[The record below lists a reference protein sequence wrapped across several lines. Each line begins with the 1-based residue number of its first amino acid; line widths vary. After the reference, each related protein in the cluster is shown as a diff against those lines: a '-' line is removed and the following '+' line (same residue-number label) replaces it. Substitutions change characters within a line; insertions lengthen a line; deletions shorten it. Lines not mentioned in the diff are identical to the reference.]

1 MPPFLSAEAGM
12 KRREFIG
19 LIGGAATVWP
29 LAARSQQD
37 PHIKLIGVLSSTAAT
52 PALKA
57 RLEVFLQAMFQ
68 LGWSTG
74 RNARFDIRWGE
85 GDPDIIRKQVD
96 ELVVLAPDII
106 FVSGSSALAPFQ
118 QATRKVPIVFTTVVD
133 PVGAGYVAS
142 LAQPGGNI
150 TGFMLFEYGISGKW
164 LELLKQILPGMKR
177 TAVLRDPAIASGI
190 GQFAIIQSVAPS
202 LGVDVIP
209 FGVAT
214 ATEIERSITMFAV
227 AQNGGLILTASALSV
242 THGDLVIE
250 LTARHKLPAIYTTRD
265 YVVRGGLISYG
276 PDLIDQQR
284 RAASYVDRI
293 LKGEKP
299 ADLPVQAP
307 TKYELVINLKTAKA
321 LGLTMPAT
329 LLAQADEVIE

>member
-1 MPPFLSAEAGM
+1 M
-12 KRREFIG
+12 KRREFVG
-19 LIGGAATVWP
+19 LIAGATTVWP
-29 LAARSQQD
+29 LAVRAQQNQ
-37 PHIKLIGVLSSTAAT
+37 HVKLIGVLSATAAT
-52 PALKA
+52 PALKVRVEA
-57 RLEVFLQAMFQ
+57 FLQAMSQ
-68 LGWSTG
+68 LGWSDG
-74 RNARFDIRWGE
+74 RIAQFDIRWGE
-85 GDPDIIRKQVD
+85 GDPDINRKQAE
-96 ELVVLAPDII
+96 ELVALAPDVIV
-106 FVSGSSALAPFQ
+106 VSGSSALAAAH
-118 QATRKVPIVFTTVVD
+118 QATLRIPIVFTTVAD
-133 PVGAGYVAS
+133 PVGAGYVES
-142 LAQPGGNI
+142 LAQPGGNV

-164 LELLKQILPGMKR
+164 LELLKQLVPGMKR

-209 FGVAT
+209 FGEAN
-214 ATEIERSITMFAV
+214 ATEIERSITRFAGSP
-227 AQNGGLILTASALSV
+227 NGGLILTASALSV
-242 THGDLVIE
+242 THGDLIIE

-276 PDLIDQQR
+276 PDLIDQQK

-329 LLAQADEVIE
+329 LLAHADEVIE

>member
-1 MPPFLSAEAGM
+1 LPGIRIAWADRFDCRLINAKPEITSSKRSLQIWYDPSLSAEAGM

-29 LAARSQQD
+29 LAVRSQQD

-57 RLEVFLQAMFQ
+57 RLEVFSQAMLQ
-68 LGWSTG
+68 LGWSAG

-85 GDPDIIRKQVD
+85 GDPDIIRKQ
-96 ELVVLAPDII
+96 
-106 FVSGSSALAPFQ
+106 
-118 QATRKVPIVFTTVVD
+118 
-133 PVGAGYVAS
+133 
-142 LAQPGGNI
+142 
-150 TGFMLFEYGISGKW
+150 
-164 LELLKQILPGMKR
+164 
-177 TAVLRDPAIASGI
+177 
-190 GQFAIIQSVAPS
+190 
-202 LGVDVIP
+202 
-209 FGVAT
+209 
-214 ATEIERSITMFAV
+214 TEEF
-227 AQNGGLILTASALSV
+227 
-242 THGDLVIE
+242 
-250 LTARHKLPAIYTTRD
+250 
-265 YVVRGGLISYG
+265 YG
-276 PDLIDQQR
+276 PDLIDQQK

-293 LKGEKP
+293 LKGEMP

>member
-1 MPPFLSAEAGM
+1 M

-37 PHIKLIGVLSSTAAT
+37 PHIKLIGVLSSSAAT

-57 RLEVFLQAMFQ
+57 RLEVFLQAMLQ
-68 LGWSTG
+68 LGWSAG

-85 GDPDIIRKQVD
+85 GDPDIIRKQTE
-96 ELVVLAPDII
+96 ELVALAPDII
-106 FVSGSSALAPFQ
+106 FVSGSSALAPLQ

-214 ATEIERSITMFAV
+214 ATEIERSITTFAG

-242 THGDLVIE
+242 THGDLIIE

-276 PDLIDQQR
+276 PDLIDQQK

-329 LLAQADEVIE
+329 LLAHADEVIE

>member
-1 MPPFLSAEAGM
+1 M

-29 LAARSQQD
+29 LAVRSQQD

-57 RLEVFLQAMFQ
+57 RLEVFSQAMLQ
-68 LGWSTG
+68 LGWSAG

-85 GDPDIIRKQVD
+85 GDPDIIRKQTE
-96 ELVVLAPDII
+96 ELVALAPDII
-106 FVSGSSALAPFQ
+106 FVSGSSALAPLQ

-214 ATEIERSITMFAV
+214 ATEIERSITTFAG

-242 THGDLVIE
+242 THGDLIIE

-276 PDLIDQQR
+276 PDLIDQQK

-329 LLAQADEVIE
+329 LLAHADEVIE

>member
-37 PHIKLIGVLSSTAAT
+37 PHIKLIGVLSSSAAT

-57 RLEVFLQAMFQ
+57 RLEVFLQAMLQ
-68 LGWSTG
+68 LGWSAG

-85 GDPDIIRKQVD
+85 GDPDIIRKQTE
-96 ELVVLAPDII
+96 ELVALAPDII
-106 FVSGSSALAPFQ
+106 FVSGSSALAPLQ

-164 LELLKQILPGMKR
+164 LEMLKQILPGMKR

-214 ATEIERSITMFAV
+214 ATEIERSITTFAG

-242 THGDLVIE
+242 THGDLIIE

-276 PDLIDQQR
+276 PDLIDQQK

-329 LLAQADEVIE
+329 LLAHADEVIE

>member
-1 MPPFLSAEAGM
+1 M

-37 PHIKLIGVLSSTAAT
+37 PHIKLIGVLSSSAAT

-57 RLEVFLQAMFQ
+57 RLEVFLQAMLQ
-68 LGWSTG
+68 LGWSAG

-85 GDPDIIRKQVD
+85 GDPDIIRKQTED
-96 ELVVLAPDII
+96 LVALAPDII
-106 FVSGSSALAPFQ
+106 FVSGSSALAPLQ

-214 ATEIERSITMFAV
+214 ATEIERSITTFAG

-242 THGDLVIE
+242 THGDLIIE

-265 YVVRGGLISYG
+265 YVVRGGLITYG
-276 PDLIDQQR
+276 PDLIDQQK

-329 LLAQADEVIE
+329 LLAHADEVIE

>member
-1 MPPFLSAEAGM
+1 M

-37 PHIKLIGVLSSTAAT
+37 PHIKLIGVLSSSAAT

-57 RLEVFLQAMFQ
+57 RLEVFLQAMLQ
-68 LGWSTG
+68 LGWSAG

-85 GDPDIIRKQVD
+85 GDPDIIRKQTED
-96 ELVVLAPDII
+96 LVALAPDII
-106 FVSGSSALAPFQ
+106 FVSGSSALAPLQ

-164 LELLKQILPGMKR
+164 LEMLKQILPGMKR

-214 ATEIERSITMFAV
+214 ATEIERSITTFAG

-242 THGDLVIE
+242 THGDLIIE

-276 PDLIDQQR
+276 PDLIDQQK

-329 LLAQADEVIE
+329 LLAHADEVIE

>member
-37 PHIKLIGVLSSTAAT
+37 PHIKLIGVLSSSAAT

-57 RLEVFLQAMFQ
+57 RLEVFLQAMLQ
-68 LGWSTG
+68 LGWSAG

-85 GDPDIIRKQVD
+85 GDPDIIRKQTED
-96 ELVVLAPDII
+96 LVALAPDII
-106 FVSGSSALAPFQ
+106 FVSGSSALAPLQ

-164 LELLKQILPGMKR
+164 LEMLKQILPGMKR

-214 ATEIERSITMFAV
+214 ATEIERSITTFAG

-242 THGDLVIE
+242 THGDLIIE

-276 PDLIDQQR
+276 PDLIDQQK

-321 LGLTMPAT
+321 LGLTMPAA

>member
-1 MPPFLSAEAGM
+1 M

-37 PHIKLIGVLSSTAAT
+37 PHIKLIGVLSSSAAT

-57 RLEVFLQAMFQ
+57 RLEVFLQAMLQ
-68 LGWSTG
+68 LGWSAG

-85 GDPDIIRKQVD
+85 GDPDIIRKQTED
-96 ELVVLAPDII
+96 LVALAPDII
-106 FVSGSSALAPFQ
+106 FVSGSSALAPLQ

-214 ATEIERSITMFAV
+214 ATEIERSITTFAG

-242 THGDLVIE
+242 THGDLIIE

-276 PDLIDQQR
+276 PDLIDQQK

-329 LLAQADEVIE
+329 LLAHADEVIE

>member
-1 MPPFLSAEAGM
+1 M

-37 PHIKLIGVLSSTAAT
+37 PHIKLIGVLSSSAAT

-57 RLEVFLQAMFQ
+57 RLEVFLQAMLQ
-68 LGWSTG
+68 LGWSAG

-85 GDPDIIRKQVD
+85 GDPDIIRKQTED
-96 ELVVLAPDII
+96 LVALAPDII
-106 FVSGSSALAPFQ
+106 FVSGSSALAPLQ

-214 ATEIERSITMFAV
+214 ATEIERSITTFAG

-242 THGDLVIE
+242 THGDLIIE

-276 PDLIDQQR
+276 PDLIDQQK

-299 ADLPVQAP
+299 ADLPLQAP

-321 LGLTMPAT
+321 LGLNLSPA
-329 LLAQADEVIE
+329 LVARADEVIE

>member
-19 LIGGAATVWP
+19 LIGGAATIWP
-29 LAARSQQD
+29 LAVRSQQD
-37 PHIKLIGVLSSTAAT
+37 PHIKVIGVLSSTAPT
-52 PALKA
+52 PVLKA
-57 RLEVFLQAMFQ
+57 RLEVFLQAMLQ

-74 RNARFDIRWGE
+74 RNARFDVRWGE
-85 GDPDIIRKQVD
+85 GDPEIIRKQTE
-96 ELVVLAPDII
+96 ELVALAPDII
-106 FVSGSSALAPFQ
+106 LVIGSSALAALH
-118 QATRKVPIVFTTVVD
+118 QATLKIPIVFTTVAD

-164 LELLKQILPGMKR
+164 LELLKQIVPGMKR

-209 FGVAT
+209 FGVAN
-214 ATEIERSITMFAV
+214 ATEIERSVTTFAGTP
-227 AQNGGLILTASALSV
+227 NGGLILTASALSV
-242 THGDLVIE
+242 THGDLVIA

-276 PDLIDQQR
+276 PDLIDQQK
-284 RAASYVDRI
+284 RATSYVDRI

-307 TKYELVINLKTAKA
+307 TRYELVINLKTAKA
-321 LGLTMPAT
+321 LGLTMPAA

>member
-1 MPPFLSAEAGM
+1 M

-37 PHIKLIGVLSSTAAT
+37 PHIKLIGVLSSSAAT

-57 RLEVFLQAMFQ
+57 RLEVFLQAMLQ
-68 LGWSTG
+68 LGWSAG

-85 GDPDIIRKQVD
+85 GDPDIIRKQTE
-96 ELVVLAPDII
+96 ELVALAPDII
-106 FVSGSSALAPFQ
+106 FVSGSSALAPLQ

-164 LELLKQILPGMKR
+164 LEMLKQILPGMKR

-214 ATEIERSITMFAV
+214 ATEIERSITTFAG

-242 THGDLVIE
+242 THGDLIIE

-276 PDLIDQQR
+276 PDLIDQQK

-329 LLAQADEVIE
+329 LLAHADEVIE

>member
-1 MPPFLSAEAGM
+1 M

-29 LAARSQQD
+29 LTAHAQQD
-37 PHIKLIGVLSSTAAT
+37 AHVKLVGVLSAAAAT

-57 RLEVFLQAMFQ
+57 RVEAFLHAMRQ
-68 LGWSTG
+68 LGWSDG
-74 RNARFDIRWGE
+74 RNVRFDVRWGE
-85 GDPDIIRKQVD
+85 GDPDIIRRQVD
-96 ELVVLAPDII
+96 ELVALAPDII
-106 FVSGSSALAPFQ
+106 LVFGSSALAPLQ
-118 QATRKVPIVFTTVVD
+118 HATRKVPIVFTTVVD

-142 LAQPGGNI
+142 QAQPGGNI
-150 TGFMLFEYGISGKW
+150 TGFMMFEYGISGKW
-164 LELLKQILPGMKR
+164 LELLKQIAPGMKR
-177 TAVLRDPAIASGI
+177 TAVLRDPATASGI

-209 FGVAT
+209 FGVENA
-214 ATEIERSITMFAV
+214 AEIERSITMFAG
-227 AQNGGLILTASALSV
+227 AQNGGLILTGSSLSV
-242 THGDLVIE
+242 THGDLVIA
-250 LTARHKLPAIYTTRD
+250 LTARHKLPAIYTSRD

-276 PDLIDQQR
+276 PDLIDHQK
-284 RAASYVDRI
+284 RAAGYVDRI

-307 TKYELVINLKTAKA
+307 TKYELVINFKTAKA

-329 LLAQADEVIE
+329 LLAHADEVIE

>member
-37 PHIKLIGVLSSTAAT
+37 PHIKLIGVLSSSAAT

-57 RLEVFLQAMFQ
+57 RLEVFLQAMLQ
-68 LGWSTG
+68 LGWSAG

-85 GDPDIIRKQVD
+85 GDPDIIRKQTED
-96 ELVVLAPDII
+96 LVALAPDII
-106 FVSGSSALAPFQ
+106 FVSGSSALAPLQ

-164 LELLKQILPGMKR
+164 LEMLKQILPGMKR

-214 ATEIERSITMFAV
+214 ATEIERSITTFAG

-242 THGDLVIE
+242 THGDLIIE

-276 PDLIDQQR
+276 PDLIDQQK

-329 LLAQADEVIE
+329 LLAHADEVIE